1 MRKTALA
8 MLLSGNLFWIFVPAA
23 AIAQIDGG
31 VDGKLVAPTPVV
43 GQDPSRP
50 TGYSSDPNGN
60 MGDEGRT
67 GKPAQAPP
75 TDAAA
80 DAKQVRPGHAS
91 QKEAVPSSYA
101 SKDGGA

>member
-1 MRKTALA
+1 MLLAGIMAPAVALA
-8 MLLSGNLFWIFVPAA
+8 QG
-23 AIAQIDGG
+23 DGG
-31 VDGKLVAPTPVV
+31 VDGMYRAPPASTAV
-43 GQDPSRP
+43 QDGMPAGH

-60 MGDEGRT
+60 MGVEGRT

>member
-60 MGDEGRT
+60 MGDTGRT
-67 GKPAQAPP
+67 GKPVQRPPLDAGAPE
-75 TDAAA
+75 AANSG
-80 DAKQVRPGHAS
+80 QEGHTGSRPGPAS
-91 QKEAVPSSYA
+91 Q
-101 SKDGGA
+101 D